1 MSVIC
6 FSPIYKKRVWGGRML
21 EELYSRKLPSY
32 NDSIGES
39 WDVSDRCDDAS
50 IVSQG
55 IHKGKTIHELWSKH
69 REEIFGHGFEQVER
83 FPLLIKILDASADL
97 SLQVHPPAQYANEL
111 NGEPKTE
118 MWYIAHADQDAKLY
132 VGLQDNVTKDVFHQA
147 IKNGNVDQLTHSI
160 TPKSGESILI
170 QSGRLHAIGAGL
182 VIYEIQQNSDTTYR
196 VFDWNRKGLDG
207 KLRELH
213 IEESMKCID
222 FDDYTPEMDQP
233 DGQSIAQCK
242 HFHVDKIALTART
255 SIGNPDPERF
265 SIITVIS
272 GELESE
278 NGQKH
283 TAGDSILLPRNTA
296 PITANADTKILQ
308 TTVPRL

>member
-265 SIITVIS
+265 SIITC
-272 GELESE
+272 
-278 NGQKH
+278 
-283 TAGDSILLPRNTA
+283 LLYTSPSPRDKRQSRMPSSA
-296 PITANADTKILQ
+296 
-308 TTVPRL
+308 